1 MKDAMKLVRQI
12 GALLLV
18 LLAASLFAA
27 CGDPAEPGEE
37 HAEDSHAEEEGHAAE
52 EGHEEGV
59 VFLNEAKLEVAD
71 IETTAAEERRL
82 APQIETTG
90 QVGYE
95 EDRLA
100 HVSPRIPG
108 RVVQAPAS
116 LGDRVTRGEV
126 LAVLDSVELGQA
138 KADYLAA
145 RARESLTSEAY
156 ERERTLYEDRISSQR
171 EMLEAR
177 ADHLE
182 AQAER
187 ERAQET
193 LRLYGVGDREI
204 SAMEAG
210 DRSASLL
217 PLRSP
222 IGGTVVEKHATLGE
236 LATSEESLFTVADL
250 GHVWIWIDVFEQ
262 QLAGVHLG
270 DDVAVRVGAFPNRT
284 FAGEITYLAPQVAT
298 ETRSVRARIDV
309 DNADG
314 LLRPGMFAS
323 IKLVDPHATEAA
335 MSVVVPETAIQ
346 LREGEP
352 LVFVP
357 LGSGRFAAREVEL
370 GRREGGWVEI
380 VSGLTAGEE
389 VVTDGSFFLKSELAR
404 EELGGGHSH

>member
-1 MKDAMKLVRQI
+1 MKRARRA
-12 GALLLV
+12 GALSLA
-18 LLAASLFAA
+18 LLAASLLAA
-27 CGDPAEPGEE
+27 CADPAEVGEE
-37 HAEDSHAEEEGHAAE
+37 HAADSHADGDEHAEE

-59 VFLNEAKLEVAD
+59 VLLSAAKLDVAA
-71 IETTAAEERRL
+71 IETAAAEERRL

-138 KADYLAA
+138 KADYLVA
-145 RARESLTSEAY
+145 RAREGVTGEAY
-156 ERERTLYEDRISSQR
+156 ERERSLYEGRISSQR

-204 SAMEAG
+204 SGMEAG

-222 IGGTVVEKHATLGE
+222 IAGTVVEKHATLGE

-284 FAGEITYLAPQVAT
+284 FAGEITYLAPQVAV

-323 IKLVDPHATEAA
+323 IRLVDPHATEAPI
-335 MSVVVPETAIQ
+335 SVVVPETAIQ
-346 LREGEP
+346 LRQGEP

-357 LGSGRFAAREVEL
+357 LGGGRFAAREVEL
-370 GRREGGWVEI
+370 GRREGGWVEV
-380 VSGLTAGEE
+380 VSGLAAGER
-389 VVTDGSFFLKSELAR
+389 VVVEGSFFLKSELAR
-404 EELGGGHSH
+404 EELGGGHGH

>member
-1 MKDAMKLVRQI
+1 MRDATKIARR
-12 GALLLV
+12 GGFLLLV
-18 LLAASLFAA
+18 LLATSLFAA

-37 HAEDSHAEEEGHAAE
+37 HAEDSHAEGEHAAE

-59 VFLNEAKLEVAD
+59 VLLNEAKLEVAD

-145 RARESLTSEAY
+145 RARESVTGEAY

-187 ERAQET
+187 ERARET

-210 DRSASLL
+210 DRGASLL

-222 IGGTVVEKHATLGE
+222 IAGTVVEKHATLGE

-270 DDVAVRVGAFPNRT
+270 DDVEVRVGAFPART
-284 FAGEITYLAPQVAT
+284 FAGEITYLAPQVAA

-323 IKLVDPHATEAA
+323 IKLIDPHATEAP

-370 GRREGGWVEI
+370 GRREGGWVEV

-389 VVTDGSFFLKSELAR
+389 VVTEGSFFLKSELAR

>member
-1 MKDAMKLVRQI
+1 MNALAQAARSLFSMF
-12 GALLLV
+12 LLLS
-18 LLAASLFAA
+18 LLAA
-27 CGDPAEPGEE
+27 CGEPAVQ
-37 HAEDSHAEEEGHAAE
+37 HDDSHEDEEGHE

-59 VFLNEAKLEVAD
+59 VVLNEDKLRVAE
-71 IETTAAEERRL
+71 IATTAAEERRL

-108 RVVQAPAS
+108 RVVQVPAS
-116 LGDRVTRGEV
+116 LGDRVARGEV

-145 RARESLTSEAY
+145 RARDEVTREAY
-156 ERERTLYEDRISSQR
+156 EREQALYEDRISSQR

-177 ADHLE
+177 AEHVQ

-193 LRLYGVGDREI
+193 LRLFGVGERELAEMAVGDR
-204 SAMEAG
+204 
-210 DRSASLL
+210 RASLL

-222 IGGTVVEKHATLGE
+222 IAGTIVEKHATIGE

-270 DDVAVRVGAFPNRT
+270 DDVAVRVEAFPSRT
-284 FAGEITYLAPQVAT
+284 FAGEITYLGPEVAP
-298 ETRSVRARIDV
+298 ETRSVRARVDV

-323 IKLVDPHATEAA
+323 IRLLDPHATEAA
-335 MSVVVPETAIQ
+335 PSVVIPETAVQ
-346 LREGEP
+346 LRDGEP

-357 LGSGRFAAREVEL
+357 LGEGRFEAREVEL
-370 GRREGGWVEI
+370 GRLEGGRVEVLAGI
-380 VSGLTAGEE
+380 AAGEP
-389 VVTDGSFFLKSELAR
+389 VVTEGSFFLKSELAR
-404 EELGGGHSH
+404 AELGGGHSH

>member
-1 MKDAMKLVRQI
+1 MKNVHRI

-18 LLAASLFAA
+18 VLAASLFAA
-27 CGDPAEPGEE
+27 CGDPAEVSEE
-37 HAEDSHAEEEGHAAE
+37 HAADSHAEGEHATE

-59 VFLNEAKLEVAD
+59 VFLSEAKLDVAT
-71 IETTAAEERRL
+71 IETAAAEERRL

-108 RVVQAPAS
+108 RLVQAPAS
-116 LGDRVTRGEV
+116 LGDRVARGEV

-138 KADYLAA
+138 KADYLVA
-145 RARESLTSEAY
+145 RAREGVTREAY

-177 ADHLE
+177 AEYLE

-204 SAMEAG
+204 SAMQAG

-222 IGGTVVEKHATLGE
+222 IAGTVVEKHATLGE
-236 LATSEESLFTVADL
+236 LATSEESLFTIADL

-309 DNADG
+309 DNTDG

-323 IKLVDPHATEAA
+323 IKLVDPHAAKTA
-335 MSVVVPETAIQ
+335 MSVVVPDTAIQ

-357 LGSGRFAAREVEL
+357 LGGGRFAAREVEL
-370 GRREGGWVEI
+370 GRREGGWVEV
-380 VSGLTAGEE
+380 VSGLAAGER
-389 VVTDGSFFLKSELAR
+389 VVTEGSFFLKSELAR